1 VSNNIDSSSLIPLY
15 AQLEKILYGRIS
27 SGHYES
33 GSLIPSETQLGEE
46 FEVSRITVRKAI
58 EGLVSEGLLTK
69 RRGKGTVVNAP
80 KFIDDTF
87 NLQSFSEKTDKSLHQ
102 FSTEVL
108 DIQKVVATS
117 LIAFHMGIDEGTPIL
132 YIKRLRYSDGKPI
145 GVFDNYILGNIGLGI
160 EEDYS
165 KSLYKLIEEKCGILI
180 KEAKREVSSIL
191 ADNETV
197 QLLNL
202 EKSDP
207 ILSLRTY
214 SYNSNMQVV
223 EYSEGCY
230 RADSYKFVVHLNR
243 NRGTNL

>member
-1 VSNNIDSSSLIPLY
+1 VSDVIDSSSLIPFY
-15 AQLEKILYGRIS
+15 AQLEKILYERIS
-27 SGHYES
+27 SGLYKS

-69 RRGKGTVVNAP
+69 RRGKGTVVNDP
-80 KFIDDTF
+80 KFIDETF
-87 NLQSFSEKTDKSLHQ
+87 NLQSFSEKTDKSFQQ

-108 DIQKVVATS
+108 DIQKIFASS
-117 LIAFHMGIDEGTPIL
+117 LIAFHMGINEETQII
-132 YIKRLRYSDGKPI
+132 YVKRLRYSDGKPI
-145 GVFDNYILGNIGLGI
+145 GVFENYILGNIGLGV

-165 KSLYKLIEEKCGILI
+165 KSIYKLIEDKCGILI

-191 ADNETV
+191 ADKETV

-207 ILSLRTY
+207 LLSLKTY
-214 SYNSNMQVV
+214 SYNNSMQVV
-223 EYSEGCY
+223 EYSEGFY

-243 NRGTNL
+243 NKGTNV